1 LKTKS
6 AKNVANK
13 FEQILSEENEVP
25 EKIQTDEGTEFA
37 LIKRELAPKYK
48 FKLFHTYNRET
59 KAVRAE
65 RFIQTLKLMIRR
77 VLTTFGSYN
86 YIKYLS
92 VIVECYNESPHLG
105 LFGKSPKDLYVHRK
119 KLNEF
124 CLLSVLNRS
133 KPMRNLLHVG
143 DRVRLSH
150 IKITFLTN
158 QVCDVG

>member
-86 YIKYLS
+86 YKIF
-92 VIVECYNESPHLG
+92 V
-105 LFGKSPKDLYVHRK
+105 
-119 KLNEF
+119 
-124 CLLSVLNRS
+124 
-133 KPMRNLLHVG
+133 RNSGML
-143 DRVRLSH
+143 
-150 IKITFLTN
+150 
-158 QVCDVG
+158 